1 MRKLGVEHFLL
12 LVRDSPGIFT
22 RKKTPSVISLPDFFP
37 GEILSRPPLP
47 STDEFHRGPQ
57 VLLARHER
65 LLGLFRRGRALIRRV
80 DRGGLRRPL
89 RGHPLRR
96 LRSAQEVNR

>member
-1 MRKLGVEHFLL
+1 MEHLLL
-12 LVRDSPGIFT
+12 LVRDSPGICT

-37 GEILSRPPLP
+37 GEIVPRPPLP
-47 STDEFHRGPQ
+47 STDEFHRGHQ

-80 DRGGLRRPL
+80 DRGGVRRPL

-96 LRSAQEVNR
+96 LRSAQEVNQ